1 MNNEKV
7 LRKKFIIQTIKHDRN
22 NLKIEEILCVA
33 NRKICLLGCNKTR
46 FIIQESC
53 KKGPQEQRLVFVS

>member
-1 MNNEKV
+1 MKSSEEK
-7 LRKKFIIQTIKHDRN
+7 IYNPTIKHDRN
-22 NLKIEEILCVA
+22 NLKIEETLCVA

-53 KKGPQEQRLVFVS
+53 KKGPQEQCLVFVS